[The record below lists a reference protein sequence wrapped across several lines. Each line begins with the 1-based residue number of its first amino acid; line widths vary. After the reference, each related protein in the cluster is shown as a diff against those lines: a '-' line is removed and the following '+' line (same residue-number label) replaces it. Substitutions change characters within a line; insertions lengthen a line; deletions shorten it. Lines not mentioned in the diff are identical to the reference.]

1 MADFTARQLRNVVL
15 LSHSGA
21 GKTMISEAMLLAAG
35 AISRMGKTDEGT
47 TTSDYEPEEA
57 RRRTSVQV
65 SLLPCVW
72 KKHKLNLLDTPGYAD
87 YRGEVLSALRVAD
100 SAVMVVSA
108 PAGVEVGT
116 EQSWQMAAE
125 RKLPRVVF
133 VNKMDRENANYK
145 RVMASLQ
152 NSLGRS
158 CVAVQVPIG
167 AEASFKG
174 VVDLMGTPGNVP
186 AEATQEVKAARERL
200 IEAIAETDDKLVN
213 KFLDGQALTPEELS
227 NGLKQGVASGALT
240 PVLFG
245 SALAGVGADK
255 LMDAIVDLLPSP
267 ADVPAAEAT
276 NSNAKVTLPCKDDG
290 PLAALVFKTTADP
303 FVGKLS
309 YFRVY
314 SGSFKS
320 DSHVWNA
327 SRNEDE
333 RVGQVFLVRGKTQE
347 PMARVGA
354 GDIAAVA
361 KLQAVLT
368 GDTLGQK
375 DRPVKLPSVE
385 FPEPVYQMAVAPKS
399 KADLDKMTSAL
410 SRIVEE
416 DPGLRVARDPDT
428 TEILLG
434 GLGDTHLA
442 VAVEKMKRK
451 FGVDL
456 ALSVPK
462 VPYKETIRSTARVE
476 YKHKKQ
482 TGGHGQ
488 YGHVWLELEPRPR
501 GAGFEFAEKV
511 VGGAVPKEYIPSVE
525 KGVVKAM
532 AEGAVAG
539 FPIVDVK
546 ATLVDGSS
554 HDVDSS
560 GMAFEIAASHALSKG
575 VKMANPTLLEPVMM
589 VKIIVPDTSAGDVI
603 GDLNGKRGHIHGMTP
618 QGNGN
623 TLVEAEVPMAEML
636 RYATELRSLTGGR
649 GSFTARVAHMD
660 PVPDHLVQRIVEQK
674 ERQAAAV

>member
-375 DRPVKLPSVE
+375 DRPVKLPSVQ